1 MIRLDIHSRRVQW
14 TLFVAATVALVA
26 TFVSCRSVTDNALG
40 SRRGAEETANCISAC
55 AHSANEAIRAESDLH
70 VTNVH
75 ACAGDSACLARE
87 DARHQAAVNTIQ
99 DGRKACQ
106 DGCRHQGGGSGGR

>member
-1 MIRLDIHSRRVQW
+1 MSRLDIHSRRLQW
-14 TLFVAATVALVA
+14 VLFIAATLALVV
-26 TFVSCRSVTDNALG
+26 TIETCRSVTDNVLT

-55 AHSANEAIRAESDLH
+55 AHAANEQIRAESDLH
-70 VTNVH
+70 VSHVH
-75 ACAGDSACLARE
+75 ACDGDSVCLAQE